1 MLGTCNNCA
10 HLNWV
15 VADDPLYYCGFKAKR
30 IENIDC
36 ECKAWKSANKSMTNA
51 DRIRAMTD
59 EELKEFL
66 CEFGQECNQCCAQDY
81 CHYGH
86 NGMLEWL
93 RKEYEQ

>member
-1 MLGTCNNCA
+1 MNCTGKRCLVQYNKVDPATCTA
-10 HLNWV
+10 V
-15 VADDPLYYCGFKAKR
+15 SYCPQATPPK
-30 IENIDC
+30 
-36 ECKAWKSANKSMTNA
+36 TNA
-51 DRIRAMTD
+51 DHIREMTD

-66 CEFGQECNQCCAQDY
+66 CEFGQECYRCCAQDY